1 MTSSSASPVRGEGL
15 GAGPDIHLLRATDAH
30 WLVVALARFDEVLI
44 DHAHCEKKAAS
55 NALSLMQAYPE
66 VPGLPSQMARLAREE
81 SAHLAKVLQIMEDRG
96 LLLGRDGGDPYAQG
110 LQKLMRNGQRDRQLD
125 RFLVAG
131 IIEARS
137 AERLSLLAEGLTD
150 ASLKRFYT
158 ELATSEDGHQ
168 RLFLRLALEIAS
180 REVVETRLA
189 ELLEGEAAL
198 IAVLPIRPA
207 IH

>member
-1 MTSSSASPVRGEGL
+1 MTQSDHIVL
-15 GAGPDIHLLRATDAH
+15 KRATDRS
-30 WLVVALARFDEVLI
+30 WLVLALERFDEVLI

-66 VPGLPSQMARLAREE
+66 VPGLPAQMARMAREE
-81 SAHLAKVLQIMEDRG
+81 AGHLARVLQLMEERG

-110 LQKLMRNGQRDRQLD
+110 LQKLMRNGMKDRQLD

-137 AERLSLLAEGLTD
+137 AERLALLANGLTD
-150 ASLKRFYT
+150 ASLKKFYT

-168 RLFLRLALEIAS
+168 KLFLRLAREIAPVD
-180 REVVETRLA
+180 VVDARLEELLAGEA
-189 ELLEGEAAL
+189 ELIRLLPARAA
-198 IAVLPIRPA
+198 V
-207 IH
+207 H